1 MLGNYTTMDRS
12 KQIAGEKGE
21 LKNALNELDN
31 LSVGSNDEREDERN
45 HWEGEDEDNSD
56 EGEVAESE
64 KDEKTNLLNAKALER
79 YGAAEEE
86 YAKMQ
91 LKDYQQ
97 RLFVRTTL
105 LEDMRK
111 AYLRDV
117 VVLKNLMKVRK

>member
-1 MLGNYTTMDRS
+1 MDRS

-21 LKNALNELDN
+21 LNDALNELDN

-56 EGEVAESE
+56 EGEVAEGE